1 MVQNFTPV
9 RVLGREPNNREV
21 RDAVNSIIRHFPQH
35 GTADYRAIITCTAN
49 YAVLDGDYTVLADA
63 SATTTVQVSLPAVSS
78 YAWRV
83 LQVLKIDSSANTV
96 KILPN
101 GSEKVNG
108 AASKTTTT
116 QYAGWRLH
124 TDGAAWYII

>member
-1 MVQNFTPV
+1 MAQNFTPV
-9 RVLGREPNNREV
+9 RSLGREPDIREIK
-21 RDAVNSIIRHFPQH
+21 DAVNSIIRHFPQH
-35 GTADYRAIITCTAN
+35 GAADYRAIKTCTAN
-49 YAVLDGDYTVLADA
+49 YSVTDGDYTILADA
-63 SATTTVQVSLPAVSS
+63 SATTTVQVSLPSVSS

-96 KILPN
+96 KILPV
-101 GSEKVNG
+101 GAEKING